1 MPLLEK
7 NMKHKII
14 WIFSVALNSITT
26 ITMSCGSGI
35 EQHRHR
41 GGKIQKKKFHW
52 LKIILERRWKSIR
65 DPQLY
70 CRRGSVQLWQ
80 FLLALLEDGLN
91 GTIIIWTGK
100 GLEFKLVEP
109 EEVNYLT

>member
-1 MPLLEK
+1 MNSKEIETVRKLRRT
-7 NMKHKII
+7 
-14 WIFSVALNSITT
+14 FVFCGTTVVA
-26 ITMSCGSGI
+26 
-35 EQHRHR
+35 
-41 GGKIQKKKFHW
+41 
-52 LKIILERRWKSIR
+52 ERRWNSMR
-65 DPQLY
+65 ESQLY

-109 EEVNYLT
+109 EEVRNV